1 MRASRYLLALVI
13 SSSVVG
19 FSNPAAPGFADAR
32 LTSLSGRWTGTA
44 EIDGKWTE
52 TRTLK
57 IELTI
62 DSTQRVKLPVGSPE
76 VLRVKG
82 RIGDAELLLGE
93 VRSNRG
99 TVKRVLRL
107 NSDLIVESWLKGPV
121 IATEDIRRGAVQIP
135 LNLEN
140 GELVGSLSTTGSGHA
155 GREQMPIT
163 VARLVLHRE

>member
-1 MRASRYLLALVI
+1 MRASNYLLALVI

-19 FSNPAAPGFADAR
+19 FSNPPAPERLDAR
-32 LTSLSGRWTGTA
+32 LTSVSGRWTGTA
-44 EIDGKWTE
+44 EIDGTWTD
-52 TRTLK
+52 TRTIK

-62 DSTQRVKLPVGSPE
+62 DSTQRVKVPDGSPQA
-76 VLRVKG
+76 LRVKG

-93 VRSNRG
+93 LRPNRG
-99 TVKRVLRL
+99 TVKRVLRM
-107 NSDLIVESWLKGPV
+107 NSDLILESWLKGPV
-121 IATEDIRRGAVQIP
+121 IATEEIRRGAVQMP

-140 GELVGSLSTTGSGHA
+140 GELVGSLATTGSSHA

>member
-1 MRASRYLLALVI
+1 MRAPRYLLALVI

-19 FSNPAAPGFADAR
+19 FSSPPAPALDAR
-32 LTSLSGRWTGTA
+32 LASVSGRWTGTA
-44 EIDGKWTE
+44 EIDGSWTE

-62 DSTQRVKLPVGSPE
+62 DSTQRVKLPAGSPQ

-93 VRSNRG
+93 LRPNRG

-107 NSDLIVESWLKGPV
+107 NSDLLVESWLKGPV
-121 IATEDIRRGAVQIP
+121 IAAEEIRRGAVQIP

-140 GELVGSLSTTGSGHA
+140 GELVGSLPPL
-155 GREQMPIT
+155 GRVTPGESRCRSP
-163 VARLVLHRE
+163 

>member
-1 MRASRYLLALVI
+1 
-13 SSSVVG
+13 
-19 FSNPAAPGFADAR
+19 
-32 LTSLSGRWTGTA
+32 
-44 EIDGKWTE
+44 
-52 TRTLK
+52 
-57 IELTI
+57 
-62 DSTQRVKLPVGSPE
+62 
-76 VLRVKG
+76 VKG

-93 VRSNRG
+93 LRPNRG

-121 IATEDIRRGAVQIP
+121 IAAEEIRRGAVQIP

-140 GELVGSLSTTGSGHA
+140 GELVGSLATTGSAHA